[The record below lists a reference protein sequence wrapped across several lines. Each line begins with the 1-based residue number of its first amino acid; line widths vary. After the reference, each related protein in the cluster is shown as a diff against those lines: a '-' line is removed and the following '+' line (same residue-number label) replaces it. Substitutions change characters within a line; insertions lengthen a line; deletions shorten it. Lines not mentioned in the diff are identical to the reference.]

1 MQEQLLNRLCGLLF
15 FPLYFPF
22 FMRGK
27 ILQPSPCLPALQTP
41 LPSSLL
47 PLCLMGSDLV
57 SIWSW
62 LHQLQAKSSCSPK
75 GEVHASP
82 ERHSMA
88 PVGTSEAA
96 KRSWHFSCACLLCR
110 KSKLVLQD
118 QPLVEQY
125 FAAQNRVWHT

>member
-15 FPLYFPF
+15 SPLSFPF
-22 FMRGK
+22 FTRAE
-27 ILQPSPCLPALQTP
+27 ILQPSPCLPALQTS

-47 PLCLMGSDLV
+47 PLCLMGSDVV
-57 SIWSW
+57 SRWSW
-62 LHQLQAKSSCSPK
+62 LHQLQAKSSCSLK

-82 ERHSMA
+82 EPRSVA
-88 PVGTSEAA
+88 TAGTSEAA
-96 KRSWHFSCACLLCR
+96 KRSWRFSCVCLLCR

-118 QPLVEQY
+118 QPLVEQH

>member
-15 FPLYFPF
+15 FPPFPF
-22 FMRGK
+22 FIRGE

-57 SIWSW
+57 SRWSW

-75 GEVHASP
+75 GKVHASP
-82 ERHSMA
+82 EPHSMA
-88 PVGTSEAA
+88 TAGTSEAA
-96 KRSWHFSCACLLCR
+96 KRSWRFSCVCLLCR
-110 KSKLVLQD
+110 KGKLVLQH
-118 QPLVEQY
+118 QPLVEQR